1 MALSDELSK
10 LTVRAQEADE
20 RAGAATET
28 AKSELEANR
37 DFARARGEE
46 QAEDRRA
53 VTEKGQEQISDAWKE
68 MEISWNHA
76 TAALREDV
84 ESRKTEHDLRKAQ
97 RRADRAEDDAR
108 FAINFAYS
116 AIAEAE
122 YSVLDAAL
130 ARMEADEQS
139 KEGDK
144 EAGGRV

>member
-10 LTVRAQEADE
+10 LAVRAQEAAK
-20 RAGAATET
+20 RSGTATEM
-28 AKSELEANR
+28 AKSDLEANR

-46 QAEDRRA
+46 QAEDLRA
-53 VTEKGQEQISDAWKE
+53 VADKGQEQISDAWKE
-68 MEISWNHA
+68 MQISWNHA

-84 ESRKTEHDLRKAQ
+84 ESRKAEHDLRKAQ
-97 RRADRAEDDAR
+97 RRADRAEEDAR

-122 YSVLDAAL
+122 YSVLDAEL
-130 ARMEADEQS
+130 ARMDADEQS

-144 EAGGRV
+144 EAGARI

>member
-10 LTVRAQEADE
+10 LAVRAQEAAK
-20 RAGAATET
+20 RAGAATEM
-28 AKSELEANR
+28 AKSDLEANR

-53 VTEKGQEQISDAWKE
+53 VAEKGHEQISDAWKE
-68 MEISWNHA
+68 MQISWNHA

-84 ESRKTEHDLRKAQ
+84 ESRKAEHDLRKAQ
-97 RRADRAEDDAR
+97 RRADRAEEDAR

-122 YSVLDAAL
+122 YSVLDAEL
-130 ARMEADEQS
+130 ARMDADEQS

-144 EAGGRV
+144 EAGARI